1 MNYQGK
7 SILVVDDEPMI
18 AEDLCESLEE
28 SGYKVFL
35 PSHSGAE
42 AIRQVQ
48 QSEPD
53 LVLMDINLKGELDGI
68 STAQAIQKI
77 HDCAIIYL
85 TANADSQT
93 LQRAKMTS
101 PFGYI
106 IKPFRERELHAL
118 VEISLYK
125 HAQEKLSRV
134 RQNLFLQTLQNTPD
148 AILVLN
154 HQQQIQFMNPS
165 AERLIALSFEACQGR
180 NLSQV
185 LHFSRPDSDALI
197 LDLSQLEGLTPLVLN
212 RADQTHCHVRVYTS
226 ALHDVHGHFQG
237 RMLHLY
243 PDDVPL
249 VDTGPLRSTPGS
261 AAELLTVCASC
272 KQIRNPDGSFSSFE
286 VFFRQYYQMR
296 FSHGVCPP
304 CFEQLYPDYL
314 EKLKHE

>member
-1 MNYQGK
+1 MSYQGK

-35 PSHSGAE
+35 PSHSGAD

-48 QSEPD
+48 QGEPD
-53 LVLMDINLKGELDGI
+53 LVLMDINLKGDLDGI

-125 HAQEKLSRV
+125 HAQEKLTRV

-154 HQQQIQFMNPS
+154 HQQQVQFMNPS
-165 AERLIALSFEACQGR
+165 AEKLLALSFEQIQGR
-180 NLSQV
+180 NLDSV
-185 LHFSRPDSDALI
+185 LSFARPDNAEMI
-197 LDLSQLEGLTPLVLN
+197 TDLAQIEALTPLILL
-212 RADQTHCHVRVYTS
+212 RADQSHCHVRVYTS
-226 ALHDVHGHFQG
+226 ALHDLHGHFQG

-243 PDDVPL
+243 LDHSL
-249 VDTGPLRSTPGS
+249 QFDTGPLRGTQSGS
-261 AAELLTVCASC
+261 ELLTVCAAC

-314 EKLKHE
+314 EKLKH

>member
-1 MNYQGK
+1 MSYQGK

-35 PSHSGAE
+35 PSHSGSE
-42 AIRQVQ
+42 ALKQVHK
-48 QSEPD
+48 ELPD
-53 LVLMDINLKGELDGI
+53 LVLMDINLKGDIDGI
-68 STAQAIQKI
+68 TTAQAIQEI

-106 IKPFRERELHAL
+106 IKPFRERELHAM

-125 HAQEKLSRV
+125 HAQEKSSRV

-154 HQQQIQFMNPS
+154 QENQIQFMNPS
-165 AERLIALSFEACQGR
+165 AENILATQFEQVQGQTLETFLQFYWPDTGMRLNKLEQIQAIT
-180 NLSQV
+180 
-185 LHFSRPDSDALI
+185 PLI
-197 LDLSQLEGLTPLVLN
+197 LVRQDGV
-212 RADQTHCHVRVYTS
+212 HCHIQLYTS
-226 ALHDVHGHFQG
+226 ALHDQQGRFQG

-243 PDDVPL
+243 PDSETKAKPVS
-249 VDTGPLRSTPGS
+249 STIGS
-261 AAELLTVCASC
+261 DLLTVCASC
-272 KQIRNPDGSFSSFE
+272 KQIRTPDGHFTNFE
-286 VFFRQYYQMR
+286 VFFRQHYQMR

-314 EKLKHE
+314 EKLKI

>member
-1 MNYQGK
+1 MSYQGK

-35 PSHSGAE
+35 PSHSGAD

-48 QSEPD
+48 QGEPD

-154 HQQQIQFMNPS
+154 HDQQIQFMNPS
-165 AERLIALSFEACQGR
+165 AEKLLAQSFEESQGR
-180 NLSQV
+180 HLDDV
-185 LHFSRPDSDALI
+185 LHLVWPETGETLA
-197 LDLSQLEGLTPLVLN
+197 DLAQIAALTPLILL
-212 RADQTHCHVRVYTS
+212 RTDQSHCHVRVYTS
-226 ALHDVHGHFQG
+226 ALHDLHGHFQG

-243 PDDVPL
+243 LEHAPH
-249 VDTGPLRSTPGS
+249 VDTGPLRSQSGT
-261 AAELLTVCASC
+261 ELLTVCAAC

-286 VFFRQYYQMR
+286 VFFRQYYHMR

-314 EKLKHE
+314 EKLKH

>member
-1 MNYQGK
+1 MSYQGK

-35 PSHSGAE
+35 PSHSGVD

-48 QSEPD
+48 QGEPD
-53 LVLMDINLKGELDGI
+53 LVLMDINLKGDLDGI

-125 HAQEKLSRV
+125 HAQEKRARV

-165 AERLIALSFEACQGR
+165 AEKLLALAFETIQGH
-180 NLSQV
+180 NLDDV
-185 LHFSRPDSDALI
+185 LYFSWPESGERVIELAQI
-197 LDLSQLEGLTPLVLN
+197 EALTPLVLH
-212 RADQTHCHVRVYTS
+212 RADQSHCHVRVYTS
-226 ALHDVHGHFQG
+226 ALHDLHGHFQG

-243 PDDVPL
+243 LDHSL
-249 VDTGPLRSTPGS
+249 HVDTGPLRGTQSGN
-261 AAELLTVCASC
+261 ELLTVCAAC

-314 EKLKHE
+314 EKLKH

>member
-1 MNYQGK
+1 MSYQGK

-28 SGYKVFL
+28 PGYKVFL
-35 PSHSGAE
+35 PSHSGAD

-48 QSEPD
+48 QGEPD

-154 HQQQIQFMNPS
+154 HQQQVQFMNPS
-165 AERLIALSFEACQGR
+165 AEKLLALGFEHSQGR
-180 NLSQV
+180 NLAEV
-185 LHFSRPDSDALI
+185 LHFSWPESGEPLT
-197 LDLSQLEGLTPLVLN
+197 DLAQIVALTPLTLH
-212 RADQTHCHVRVYTS
+212 RTDQSHCHVRVYTS
-226 ALHDVHGHFQG
+226 ALHDLHGHFQG

-243 PDDVPL
+243 LEHAPQ
-249 VDTGPLRSTPGS
+249 VDTEPLRAG
-261 AAELLTVCASC
+261 AQIGAELLTVCAAC

-314 EKLKHE
+314 EKLKH

>member
-1 MNYQGK
+1 VNYQGK

-35 PSHSGAE
+35 PSHSGAD

-48 QSEPD
+48 QGEPD
-53 LVLMDINLKGELDGI
+53 LVLMDINLKGDIDGI

-125 HAQEKLSRV
+125 HAQEKLTRV

-154 HQQQIQFMNPS
+154 HQQQVQFMNPS
-165 AERLIALSFEACQGR
+165 AEKLLALSFEQIQGQ
-180 NLSQV
+180 NLESV
-185 LHFSRPDSDALI
+185 LSFARPENAEMI
-197 LDLSQLEGLTPLVLN
+197 TDLAQIEALTPLILI
-212 RADQTHCHVRVYTS
+212 RADQSHCHVRVYTS
-226 ALHDVHGHFQG
+226 ALHDLHGHFQG

-243 PDDVPL
+243 LDHSL
-249 VDTGPLRSTPGS
+249 QFDTGSLRGTQND
-261 AAELLTVCASC
+261 LLTVCAAC
-272 KQIRNPDGSFSSFE
+272 KQIRNPNGSFSSFE

-314 EKLKHE
+314 EKLKH